1 MYIQALIWFL
11 VAWLTVTPAYA
22 GPLIAAIA
30 AFASTAIGGIIV
42 NAALGIALSIGSSLL
57 SSLFKKPGR
66 DPGTAVQLR
75 VGGANPLIFPLGESS
90 TAGVRVYYGTWQE
103 SNRTPN
109 EFVVDV
115 IAVSAIPVPG
125 GVVEYWLNDQKVT
138 LDTSGTK
145 PAQGWPVIEFR
156 KDGRDH
162 AWLDFHDGTQTTV
175 NPYLVSKFGGHP
187 NYPWQN
193 DMIGR
198 GVAYVT
204 LTCRYNKDGL
214 WQSGFPNLLVGL
226 SSIPLYDPR
235 LDSTNGGSG
244 PHRWGEFDT
253 YEPSNNA
260 MVRAY
265 NIARGIYFEDE
276 WVYGGQNWPAMR
288 LPVSSWMAGMNA
300 CDLLVDGDPQFH
312 GGGIV
317 ECDIE
322 IAKTLEELLRSAS
335 GLIAE
340 VGGSYKIRIGAPG
353 APVMSFNDSNIVVT
367 REQGYDPFPGLEDTY
382 NIVRILYTEKEE
394 RWSTKESPE
403 RRDEAAI
410 ISDDNREFPMQVT
423 LPWVTD
429 NITAQRIGK
438 TALENG
444 RRFRRHSMYQAPLFW
459 LIEPLDVV
467 AWTSAH
473 NQYTAK
479 EFDIEQISGSSS
491 MMQAIVIR
499 ENDPSDYNW
508 NPLEDLLPYE
518 IIPIVPIITPSQPVT
533 GWQVFPAIIYD
544 DVGRERRPSIEVR
557 FDGNLTD
564 ISNVRIQVRLATG
577 GAAFWDN
584 TIPYPAEPVSIAS
597 TILNGDFPP
606 NVTCEVRAKF
616 VPISDRD
623 TSWTAWLPV
632 TTPNVRLVPGEDFD
646 PYEGVIDFEN
656 LEPSIREWQDWV
668 GRGVREIQRRFEEFE
683 IWTSDQDLGNEY
695 DRQQIRQQLTA
706 TYENARA
713 EWKYDVDV
721 VAAENFALSQR
732 VETLNS
738 ELINQAGQIA
748 ANSSAVNV
756 LQTQVTAQGNEIT
769 ALSTSLTNLESTVTT
784 QGGQISGN
792 SSAISGLQTQV
803 TTNGNNISSL
813 SSSLTSLESTV
824 TNQAGQ
830 IAANA
835 SAVSALETEVSVIDG
850 RVTEQAQA
858 ITALSA
864 GTGSNVNT
872 ANFRMQVVSG
882 PSGYSRIGAQTRQ
895 GGAGSWRGASWF
907 LDTPNNAALPT
918 RFVVSADQFIVASD
932 TGTSATLTNP
942 LVFSGGVLRLGGGIR
957 ANWAQIENVDIAW
970 ADIENA
976 VVNNFVATSANIG
989 FAVIEDGMIAAGA
1002 ITNSDDDTYSG
1013 NLPTPDPN
1021 VSVWYNS
1028 ASAAV
1033 SSPSLNPITVGYFIN
1048 SRKTSTTPAGAS
1060 VRARILHNGTPV
1072 PGMFWSHAITA
1083 SSGDAF
1089 VQESGVFLIV
1099 PTGTGPQT
1107 VTIQVNSSSAGIPN
1121 LATNVVNNQVILT
1134 CNKK

>member
-22 GPLIAAIA
+22 GFVFAAIA
-30 AFASTAIGGIIV
+30 AFASTTIGGIIV

-75 VGGANPLIFPLGESS
+75 VGGANPLIFPLGESA

-125 GVVEYWLNDQKVT
+125 GVTEYWLNDQKVT

-145 PAQGWPVIEFR
+145 TAQGWPVIEFR

-162 AWLDFHDGTQTTV
+162 AWLDFHDGTQTVV
-175 NPYLVSKFGGHP
+175 NPYLASKFGGHP

-265 NIARGIYFEDE
+265 NIARGVYFEDE

-300 CDLLVDGDPQFH
+300 CDLLIEGDPQFH

-353 APVMSFNDSNIVVT
+353 APVMSFTDANIVVT

-403 RRDEAAI
+403 RRDDDAI
-410 ISDDNREFPMQVT
+410 VSDDNREFPMQVT

-429 NITAQRIGK
+429 NVTAQRIGK

-533 GWQVFPAIIYD
+533 GFQVFPAIIYD

-564 ISNVRIQVRLATG
+564 ISDVRVQVRLATG
-577 GAAFWDN
+577 GAIFWTG
-584 TIPYPAEPVSIAS
+584 TIPYPAEPVTTASI
-597 TILNGDFPP
+597 ILNGDFPP
-606 NVTCEVRAKF
+606 NVACEVRAKF

-632 TTPNVRLVPGEDFD
+632 TTPNVRLIPGEDFD

-668 GRGVREIQRRFEEFE
+668 GRGVREIQRRFEE
-683 IWTSDQDLGNEY
+683 IDVWIGDQDFGNEY

-706 TYENARA
+706 TYENARS
-713 EWKYDVDV
+713 EWKLDVDV
-721 VAAENFALSQR
+721 VAAQNLALSQR
-732 VETLNS
+732 VETLES
-738 ELINQAGQIA
+738 E
-748 ANSSAVNV
+748 
-756 LQTQVTAQGNEIT
+756 
-769 ALSTSLTNLESTVTT
+769 VTT
-784 QGGQISGN
+784 QGSQITGN
-792 SSAISGLQTQV
+792 ATAISGLQTQV
-803 TTNGNNISSL
+803 TANGNNITTL
-813 SSSLTSLESTV
+813 STSLTSLESTV
-824 TNQAGQ
+824 TTQSGQ

-895 GGAGSWRGASWF
+895 GGTGSWRGASWF

-957 ANWAQIENVDIAW
+957 ANWAQIENVDIEW

-1002 ITNSDDDTYSG
+1002 VTNSDDDQQSGTITAVGDANVWVDIASITIASPSG
-1013 NLPTPDPN
+1013 NSVFLYTAGTLTRTNPTGGVDRGFGIRVVRGATVLRTIGGNLANNATLTLPGELRMD
-1021 VSVWYNS
+1021 
-1028 ASAAV
+1028 
-1033 SSPSLNPITVGYFIN
+1033 
-1048 SRKTSTTPAGAS
+1048 PAG
-1060 VRARILHNGTPV
+1060 
-1072 PGMFWSHAITA
+1072 
-1083 SSGDAF
+1083 
-1089 VQESGVFLIV
+1089 
-1099 PTGTGPQT
+1099 TGTFTYKIQMQRANSDSQYSYNA
-1107 VTIQVNSSSAGIPN
+1107 TIIGQCA
-1121 LATNVVNNQVILT
+1121 
-1134 CNKK
+1134 KK